1 MMNGLGNLGHLG
13 KLGHASTSGTNHPE
27 VEASGRAFPIWNT
40 KSGDNKLMSLSIH
53 GRTEQSDTPTPAN
66 PVPMRSVGDSGLF
79 LSVMPDKAGSDYQL
93 LNIKEAMKKA
103 GHDGILRS
111 VNGIYDEVVYN
122 GKEWKLI
129 QRIGVSTGFTVTSIS
144 TLNSNGDLRE
154 VLIRG
159 SVKGT
164 QVTPDI
170 SVFYSNKF
178 YYTGD
183 STSNKWNKVYGVWT
197 NSLRYGFTVVYDITD
212 YPTEEALKA
221 MIEDESTIYY
231 YVLFT
236 PAEYSLDLPAITTY
250 DEQTYF
256 ASNAAEVKP
265 RMIAR
270 CKVSK
275 ALDYIRE
282 GLIGYYTGRG
292 RSNTD
297 ENKNILPDLSG
308 NGNDLENKNFA
319 YTVDSGYGDGYIQ
332 YDGIDDYSRLP
343 LEKVLEKGV
352 ETQMFV
358 ISSTQPTIESDNKW
372 NGGMVVSNYYF
383 AIKRSEI
390 GRNEDYKQVY
400 LNGTDVKT
408 TGFNISGSEE
418 INTVVISK
426 IKDEP
431 FNQYFNISTILNAA
445 IYCLKQRVHDVLL
458 YDRILTEE
466 EIQHNYKVSCQY
478 NGENIDGNSEE
489 TTASGENGFTVYN
502 SLPGIFEELTVYGK
516 SIQDGTPTPA
526 NPIPINSVG
535 DTPLIITIS
544 NGTETQQINFGD
556 IKLSSVGTVYDE
568 LVFDNSIG
576 KWKLIQRIGVL
587 DNIPE
592 MGILFKDATYTD
604 KQLFRFQFK
613 TSEPKNFCATSQ
625 ILSDIFIT
633 ATGWAMNN
641 QPLNSCWS
649 NYARENVH
657 YIYFNVPLEYDTV
670 EKAISYLGENYEI
683 HYPLYSPIETE
694 LDFESPKTFSG
705 EVTVTTNQETV
716 LPYMT
721 ARAEVGEKLT
731 LPADPLAIYIAGK
744 QTTGEMVFKDQSGN
758 GNDIPLF
765 NIAHSAESGFFQGA
779 LHLDG
784 VDDTGSLPL
793 ESFNPKITAET
804 SFFLSG
810 KVNEI
815 GNKYFS
821 YFRSINNTSLAVT
834 RLEPENTG
842 DFIAYYPLAL
852 TGNPDVNL
860 LNTYRLTY
868 KNNNLL
874 DKLLSPANSTYYN
887 LAGFL
892 QGQSQF
898 ELEKL
903 DYRYLIIYPRNL
915 TEEEQAIVLKYIKQG
930 IYES

>member
-40 KSGDNKLMSLSIH
+40 KPGDDKLLSLSIH
-53 GRTEQSDTPTPAN
+53 GLTEQIGTPTPAN

-613 TSEPKNFCATSQ
+613 ISEPKNFCASGQT
-625 ILSDIFIT
+625 LSNIFIT
-633 ATGWAMNN
+633 ATGAAMDK

-649 NYARENVH
+649 QYARENVH